1 MLIIAESLILI
12 FLEDFISSGVW
23 WSIALVSVVGL
34 LIFILVYSTWL
45 QPQNQDLVNFK
56 VSLKTKPHHFQFI
69 HVNWAPRC
77 EAKSEHATWLHIGL
91 HLCGTAVPTN
101 VEGNVCNNSFEF
113 WSTCVLQHL
122 MICFSFWYRCL
133 FFQSYLWSVSLLMFI

>member
-34 LIFILVYSTWL
+34 LTFILVYSTWL

-56 VSLKTKPHHFQFI
+56 VSFKTLPQHFLLI

-77 EAKSEHATWLHIGL
+77 ETESEHAT
-91 HLCGTAVPTN
+91 
-101 VEGNVCNNSFEF
+101 
-113 WSTCVLQHL
+113 
-122 MICFSFWYRCL
+122 
-133 FFQSYLWSVSLLMFI
+133 

>member
-56 VSLKTKPHHFQFI
+56 VSYKIFFKEINYKKKKSYKTLPQHLQLI

-77 EAKSEHATWLHIGL
+77 EAETEHAI
-91 HLCGTAVPTN
+91 
-101 VEGNVCNNSFEF
+101 
-113 WSTCVLQHL
+113 
-122 MICFSFWYRCL
+122 
-133 FFQSYLWSVSLLMFI
+133 